1 MNHATEPAL
10 GWDASNKTT
19 QLALRQPALD
29 TDEQWELVDGGS
41 ELPDYVQQRM
51 RVIQQL
57 LAARGTKTYA
67 QVQRQAAHSLGISVR
82 SLRRLLKAWQESGVA
97 GLSRQPRSDQGS
109 LKTSQEWQDYI
120 VKTYKDGNRGS
131 RQISPAQ
138 VAVQVRARAQALGI
152 EDYPGRTTVYRILR
166 LHICKQQQKRSLGWR
181 QDRLTLHTREGLA
194 IAIEWSNQVWQVDHT
209 RADVLVVDQSGEVLG
224 RPWLT
229 IVVDTY
235 SRCIMGFHLGFDAPS
250 AAVVC
255 LALRHAILPKQ
266 YSSAYELHAC
276 WGTYGLPQYL
286 YTDGGK
292 DFRSRH
298 LEQVATELGIVLCL
312 RRKPSDG
319 GIVERP
325 FGTFNSQFF
334 STLPGYV
341 NSNVTE
347 RSPVAESEAC
357 LTLLQLERLLV
368 RYIVDHYNQ
377 AIDARMGDQSR
388 IGRWEAGRIAQLPL
402 LGNRELDLCLMRRDR
417 RTVYRSGYLQFANL
431 TYQGEHLA
439 AYAGESVIVR
449 YDPRDITTVFIYE
462 VKESLEVFLTR
473 AHAVGWETE
482 TLSYAEAVA
491 LSQHKR
497 QAGKAISNRSMLDEV
512 RDRDQRIKKLQKHPK
527 QNGNALKPFS
537 AAQPDIALND
547 ALVVSPPL
555 SDVPAND
562 PTAQPEPE
570 SHKPKKPVPYVRVY
584 DYEDLKREA
593 GLL

>member
-1 MNHATEPAL
+1 MDPATELISVSPAAP
-10 GWDASNKTT
+10 GM
-19 QLALRQPALD
+19 QLALRLPTPD
-29 TDEQWELVDGGS
+29 TDDSWLIVDGSS

-51 RVIQQL
+51 RIIQQL
-57 LAARGTKTYA
+57 LAARGTKTYT
-67 QVQRQAAHSLGISVR
+67 QVQRQAARSLGMSVR
-82 SLRRLLKAWQESGVA
+82 SLRRLVKAWQELGVA

-109 LKTSQEWQDYI
+109 IKASQEWQDFI

-131 RQISPAQ
+131 RQMSPAQ
-138 VAVQVRARAQALGI
+138 VAVQVQARAQTLGV

-166 LHICKQQQKRSLGWR
+166 PYIEKVQQKRSLGWR

-235 SRCIMGFHLGFDAPS
+235 SRCIMGIYLGFDAPS
-250 AAVVC
+250 SAVVC
-255 LALRHAILPKQ
+255 LALRHAIMPKQ
-266 YSSAYELHAC
+266 YSSAYELQGN

-292 DFRSRH
+292 DFRSQH

-325 FGTFNSQFF
+325 FGTFNTQFF

-341 NSNVTE
+341 SSNVET
-347 RSPVAESEAC
+347 RSPAAESEAC
-357 LTLLQLERLLV
+357 LTLMQLEQMLV
-368 RYIVDHYNQ
+368 RYIVDHYNP
-377 AIDARMGDQSR
+377 AVDARMGDQSR

-402 LGNRELDLCLMRRDR
+402 LVDRELDLCLMRRDQR
-417 RTVYRSGYLQFANL
+417 KVYRSGYIQFANL

-439 AYAGESVIVR
+439 AYAGESVILR
-449 YDPRDITTVFIYE
+449 YDPRDITTVLVYQGKGS
-462 VKESLEVFLTR
+462 KEEFLTR
-473 AHAVGWETE
+473 AHAQGWETE
-482 TLSYAEAVA
+482 TLSYAEAQA
-491 LSQHKR
+491 ISERKR
-497 QAGKAISNRSMLDEV
+497 EAGRAISNRTMLEEV
-512 RDRDQRIKKLQKHPK
+512 RDRETRIRKLQKQQK
-527 QNGNALKPFS
+527 QQENVSVTPDVAVIDVLAVQVNATVTEP
-537 AAQPDIALND
+537 I
-547 ALVVSPPL
+547 V
-555 SDVPAND
+555 
-562 PTAQPEPE
+562 QPEPE
-570 SHKPKKPVPYVRVY
+570 VEVEKPKKPVPYVRVV
-584 DYEDLKREA
+584 DYEELKRGA